1 MPPEVPQRKTPEMM
15 LRDLGLSMHTLDS
28 KVELLKQQL
37 NTLESNQ
44 EVIGRTIVL
53 HNTRLQEMERKIAG
67 LAGGPAAGAAPP
79 EEIEA
84 LRKEIALLKES
95 AEMMSKTAVSKED
108 FERIQYIVES
118 INPLEYVTLSQIDK
132 LLDEKLK
139 KKK

>member
-1 MPPEVPQRKTPEMM
+1 MPPEVPQRKTPEIM

-108 FERIQYIVES
+108 FDRIQYIVES